1 MARYVMETPTGKQVQ
16 LVDFLFSEM
25 GIEGLQSTETPGKY
39 VLALFM
45 GDGSI
50 LYDFESGKTPED
62 FKKSRE
68 QYKDYLM
75 SQNQQMA
82 ATAEKLCQDAQND
95 GTVEVITDED
105 GEPETELPYHSPEF
119 PAPSEMYR

>member
-25 GIEGLQSTETPGKY
+25 GIEGLQATETPGKY

-50 LYDFESGKTPED
+50 LYDYESGKTPED
-62 FKKSRE
+62 FKKSRDTYK
-68 QYKDYLM
+68 QYI
-75 SQNQQMA
+75 QNQNEQITE
-82 ATAEKLCQDAQND
+82 TAERLVAEAQLD
-95 GTVEVITDED
+95 EEGELTEEEV
-105 GEPETELPYHSPEF
+105 PYTQPSF
-119 PAPSEMYR
+119 QAPDEMYG